1 MRTPNFTPAYCLPSK
16 RKCHTRPHGHT
27 PSVHCALYNLLYA
40 VLPDTM
46 LRQYVFAPVA
56 TEYFPQTDHLSDAT
70 VIPGCRFVCLCL
82 WHCCRL
88 ILLPP
93 TRLQPPLG
101 LRLHAPFL
109 PFFSPLLYQFLA
121 ISCGMC
127 LLLSIPLPP
136 RSFFWLNSITQVAVL
151 ALSLLYSPFEMPLS
165 LSASSVFCSLLQRV
179 RSHQYCIELFPS
191 LLSDLAVIEPE
202 RSPQMDFSEKDTVMS
217 GNLLLPCAN

>member
-1 MRTPNFTPAYCLPSK
+1 
-16 RKCHTRPHGHT
+16 
-27 PSVHCALYNLLYA
+27 
-40 VLPDTM
+40 M
-46 LRQYVFAPVA
+46 LRQYVFVPVA

-101 LRLHAPFL
+101 PPSPRSISTLFS
-109 PFFSPLLYQFLA
+109 PFFFLYQFLA
-121 ISCGMC
+121 ISRGMC

-136 RSFFWLNSITQVAVL
+136 RSFFWLNSITQVTVL
-151 ALSLLYSPFEMPLS
+151 ALSLLYSPFEMPIS
-165 LSASSVFCSLLQRV
+165 LSASSLFCSLLQRV
-179 RSHQYCIELFPS
+179 HSHQYCIELFPS

>member
-1 MRTPNFTPAYCLPSK
+1 MRTPNFTPAYSLPPK
-16 RKCHTRPHGHT
+16 RKCHTRPHGHI

-46 LRQYVFAPVA
+46 LRQYVFVPVA

-101 LRLHAPFL
+101 P
-109 PFFSPLLYQFLA
+109 PSPCS
-121 ISCGMC
+121 IST
-127 LLLSIPLPP
+127 L
-136 RSFFWLNSITQVAVL
+136 F
-151 ALSLLYSPFEMPLS
+151 
-165 LSASSVFCSLLQRV
+165 
-179 RSHQYCIELFPS
+179 FPS
-191 LLSDLAVIEPE
+191 PISV
-202 RSPQMDFSEKDTVMS
+202 SC
-217 GNLLLPCAN
+217 NLLRNVPSAFNPSATSVILLTQFYHTGRRSCTFSSLFSL